1 MKAQT
6 VGLSPMTSFQH
17 TPRDSQKLPHF
28 IRPAQHH
35 AITPNIQK
43 GIFFRPSMG
52 DKEADWKTIPKRL
65 GHMYKKTW
73 LLKRILSDPF
83 FQYNMF
89 KHFACSNK
97 ANDRSCLGFSTLAKA
112 AQMGV
117 PTVPA
122 ERREEN
128 SETKTWTL
136 KGSHRVVRCANRISK
151 RNICWKPKVQTSQ
164 NSYYANLCNLV
175 TWDDCF
181 LAMQNKKPTTSSSGQ
196 PAKALMEKS
205 NMFKIGGSNLRS
217 KKSFRKRQ
225 DHGQFPCTT
234 DFADWSRAVF
244 LMLLAFSGMWKRC
257 KWQSCE
263 FVKNCS
269 IYRYISPSKPH
280 FETPSIAKNHLKPR
294 KALEPLR

>member
-73 LLKRILSDPF
+73 LLKPILSDPF

-181 LAMQNKKPTTSSSGQ
+181 FSH
-196 PAKALMEKS
+196 AK
-205 NMFKIGGSNLRS
+205 
-217 KKSFRKRQ
+217 
-225 DHGQFPCTT
+225 
-234 DFADWSRAVF
+234 
-244 LMLLAFSGMWKRC
+244 
-257 KWQSCE
+257 
-263 FVKNCS
+263 
-269 IYRYISPSKPH
+269 
-280 FETPSIAKNHLKPR
+280 
-294 KALEPLR
+294 